1 MSTTYRTPRY
11 PEAAVFS
18 PTLKKGSA
26 ELLILSLLE
35 DEARHGYEI
44 AKRIEARSGGRLSFQ
59 ASSLYPVL
67 FRMEKRGWIL
77 GTWVEKEGAR
87 RRRFYRLTRSGER
100 ALAGQ
105 RVTWKEFILA
115 VNLVVEPSHA

>member
-1 MSTTYRTPRY
+1 M
-11 PEAAVFS
+11 FS

-35 DEARHGYEI
+35 DERRHGYEI
-44 AKRIEARSGGRLSFQ
+44 AKLIQARSAGRLTFQ

-67 FRMEKRGWIL
+67 FRMEKRGWIK
-77 GTWVEKEGAR
+77 GTWVEKEGER
-87 RRRFYRLTRSGER
+87 RRRYYRLTNKGAT
-100 ALAGQ
+100 ALELQ
-105 RVTWKEFILA
+105 RITWKEFTVA